1 MSEKVTIR
9 VSASTA
15 HELNEYIDSHM
26 MELENSFSS
35 DADMLEKFRANEVP
49 FVIDILSDFGKFPA
63 DLQAGFNAIPNFN
76 DQVIATNNF
85 IAVVAECYVYARQ
98 KDFEMP
104 YLG

>member
-1 MSEKVTIR
+1 VKKLRSEFQPAQPT
-9 VSASTA
+9 SST
-15 HELNEYIDSHM
+15 NISIV
-26 MELENSFSS
+26 
-35 DADMLEKFRANEVP
+35 FRANEVP

>member
-1 MSEKVTIR
+1 MIR

-26 MELENSFSS
+26 MELENNFSS
-35 DADMLEKFRANEVP
+35 DADMLEEFRADEVP

-63 DLQAGFNAIPNFN
+63 DLQAGFDAIPNF
-76 DQVIATNNF
+76 DDRLIATMNF

-98 KDFEMP
+98 KNFEMP
-104 YLG
+104 HLS